1 MTDLYIRFADE
12 AESLPLLYNFVD
24 AFQTV
29 RVPLDPPVEH
39 QTWVYLLPADEECSL
54 AEREHIS
61 YSPLTEEEIATD
73 EDYAG
78 AVFLRNETY
87 LQTEKYVNEPYLKKQ
102 PKYACMDVI
111 GTFYN
116 VDNTDPENPIVTPIP
131 GWCVNVRTLDG
142 EDGTP
147 LEPYR
152 VDPEPAMWR
161 RVWL

>member
-1 MTDLYIRFADE
+1 MSDLYLRFSSEQE
-12 AESLPLLYNFVD
+12 AEPFLYNFVD

-87 LQTEKYVNEPYLKKQ
+87 FQTEEYVNEPYLKKQ
-102 PKYACMDVI
+102 PKYANTDVL
-111 GTFYN
+111 GVLYN
-116 VDNTDPENPIVTPIP
+116 VDNADPENPVYTPID
-131 GWCVNVRTLDG
+131 GWHVNLRVGDYDPALDAF
-142 EDGTP
+142 
-147 LEPYR
+147 R
-152 VDPEPAMWR
+152 VNPEPMVRR
-161 RVWL
+161 RVWG